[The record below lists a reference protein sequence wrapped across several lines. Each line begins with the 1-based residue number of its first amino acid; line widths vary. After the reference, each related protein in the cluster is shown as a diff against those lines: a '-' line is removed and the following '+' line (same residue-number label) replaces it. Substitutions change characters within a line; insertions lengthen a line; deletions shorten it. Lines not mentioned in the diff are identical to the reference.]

1 MPADAAAQVKV
12 YHPTP
17 TALRC
22 MLSSKTFR
30 LLIGP
35 RGEGKSC
42 AALFAMVCHAQK
54 QPQERWPLKVAAI
67 RDTRRNLGITT
78 APTIRE
84 WFPEGIASS
93 WLGKDIEPEYARIVL
108 GPRQPPLLEFFFFGA
123 DNPKDFSKFQSFEC
137 DIVLMEEPAPAADLS
152 GGITGD
158 ALGMAVSSVRKSA
171 EPLVIIAENPPDG
184 GHWTAQ
190 IWQLTGFEE
199 PDWDPER
206 AAAAGRI
213 REQSAVFDIPKG
225 ENVHLDIKAP
235 GYRERNR
242 DMLLALG
249 RQDLVNRLVEGRVGT
264 VQLGAPVTPEY
275 SSAYEV
281 DACPPVKAGERLIAS
296 WDPQHSP
303 ACILWRVTLGAYCDI
318 LAAFQ
323 GVNMGVSQSIERF
336 IKPWAAVWLP
346 ESYRLIHTGDPNTL
360 NEDQSDSAMSAVRV
374 ILQLLGGE
382 QWVPGPVGIE
392 DRRLPMHD
400 CLNRY
405 HAGRPWIR
413 VDRRHCKVLIQA
425 LSGGWNYKKDP
436 SGRVLRERWEK
447 SQMSDVG
454 EAFAYGCALL
464 AKRETATS
472 AVEAWRRKVSQQN
485 RGLKIV
491 GGRGYS
497 RTGA

>member
-1 MPADAAAQVKV
+1 VPAAAPLQTRV

-22 MLSSKTFR
+22 MYSTKTFR

-42 AALFAMVCHAQK
+42 AALFAMVYHAQK
-54 QPQERWPLKVAAI
+54 HPRTQWPLKVAAI

-78 APTIRE
+78 APTIKE
-84 WFPEGIASS
+84 WFPDGVASS
-93 WLGKDIEPEYARIVL
+93 WVGKDIEPEYAKIVL
-108 GPRQPPLLEFFFFGA
+108 GKHQPPLLEFFFFGA

-137 DIVLMEEPAPAADLS
+137 DIVLMEEPAPAADIS

-171 EPLVIIAENPPDG
+171 DPLILIAENPPDG
-184 GHWTAQ
+184 GHWSAQ
-190 IWQLTGFEE
+190 LWELAGHDV

-206 AAAAGRI
+206 LAAANRI
-213 REQSAVFDIPKG
+213 RAQSEVFAIPKG
-225 ENVHLDIKAP
+225 ENVHLDVKAP

-249 RQDLVNRLVEGRVGT
+249 RQDLVNRLVEGKVGT
-264 VQLGAPVTPEY
+264 VQLGTPVTPEY

-281 DACPPVKAGERLIAS
+281 DAVPPVKAGERLLCS
-296 WDPQHSP
+296 WDPAHSP
-303 ACILWRVTLGAYCDI
+303 ACVLWRVTPGSYCDI
-318 LAAFQ
+318 VAAFQ
-323 GVNMGVSQSIERF
+323 GVNMGVRQLIERT
-336 IKPWAAVWLP
+336 ILPWMALWLP

-360 NEDQSDSAMSAVRV
+360 NEEQSDSAMSAVRV
-374 ILQLLGGE
+374 ILTLLGGE
-382 QWVPGPVGIE
+382 QWVPGPVGVE

-400 CLNRY
+400 VLNRY
-405 HAGRPWIR
+405 HAGRPWLR
-413 VDRRHCKVLIQA
+413 VDRRHCKVLMQA
-425 LSGGWNYKKDP
+425 LQGGWSYPKDP
-436 SGRVLRERWEK
+436 SGRVIKDRWTK
-447 SQMSDVG
+447 SQSSDVG

-464 AKRETATS
+464 ARRETATS
-472 AVEAWRRKVSQQN
+472 AVEQWRKKLAQQN
-485 RGLKIV
+485 RGLRLV
-491 GGRGYS
+491 GGRGYT